1 VGLSGSETPAERRPL
16 LRTISA
22 MKVVTAGLLNEAGST
37 TVNGRGGLLRLE
49 VVFVESREI

>member
-1 VGLSGSETPAERRPL
+1 MGLSGSETPAERRPL

>member
-1 VGLSGSETPAERRPL
+1 MGLSGFETPAERRPL
-16 LRTISA
+16 LRIISV

-37 TVNGRGGLLRLE
+37 TVNGRGGLLRLG